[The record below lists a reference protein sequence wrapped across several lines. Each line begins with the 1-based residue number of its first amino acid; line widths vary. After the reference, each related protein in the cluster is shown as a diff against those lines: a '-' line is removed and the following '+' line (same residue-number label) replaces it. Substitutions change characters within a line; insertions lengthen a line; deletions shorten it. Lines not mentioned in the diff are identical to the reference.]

1 MSSHDTRAAAEAD
14 LVYTLEDKPPFANS
28 LVSAV
33 THLLAIFVPM
43 ITPALV
49 VGNVLKLPNEMT
61 AYLVSMAMVAS
72 GVGTYLQV
80 NRFGKVG
87 SGLLSIQSVNFS
99 FVGVM
104 ISLGF
109 SMKEKGLD
117 ENTMISTLLGVSFV
131 GAFLV
136 CGAAWILPN
145 LKRIITPTVSGV
157 VVLLIG
163 LSLIDVGITDFGGG
177 FHLKGTDE
185 FGSLKNVG
193 LASFVLFVVLAFN
206 CMKHPLL
213 RMSGVAVGLVAGY
226 IAALLMGMVDF
237 TPIQTAPLF
246 TVPTPFKYG
255 FHFDFSAFL
264 VASTIYL
271 LSVFEAVGDLTATA
285 MVSGQPYEGEEFQQ
299 RLRGGVLADGLVSVI
314 ATALGSLP
322 LTTFAQNNGVIQM
335 TGVASR
341 HIGKFIAVILVVA
354 GLFPVFGR
362 AFTTIPSPVLGG
374 AMVLMFGLIAIAG
387 VRIIM
392 TNGINRREAI
402 IAATAVGVGLGVAFE
417 PDVFKLL
424 PEVFR
429 NAIAAGGITAVV
441 LNLVLPNN
449 EHDKS
454 VYLTE
459 KQ

>member
-1 MSSHDTRAAAEAD
+1 MAGSENRAAAEAD
-14 LVYTLEDKPPFANS
+14 LVYRLEDKPPFFNS
-28 LVSAV
+28 LVSAI

-43 ITPALV
+43 VTPALI
-49 VGNVLKLPNEMT
+49 VGNVLQLPVEMT
-61 AYLVSMAMVAS
+61 AYLVSMSMVAS
-72 GVGTYLQV
+72 GIGTFLQV
-80 NRFGKVG
+80 NRFGMVG
-87 SGLLSIQSVNFS
+87 SGMLSIQSVNFS

-104 ISLGF
+104 ISLGL
-109 SMKEKGLD
+109 SMREGGLD
-117 ENTMISTLLGVSFV
+117 EHAMISTLLGVSFA

-136 CGAAWILPN
+136 CASAWALPY
-145 LKRIITPTVSGV
+145 LKRVITPTVSGV

-177 FHLKGTDE
+177 FHTKGTPE
-185 FGSLKNVG
+185 FGSLQNIG
-193 LASFVLFVVLAFN
+193 LASFVLVIVLLFN
-206 CMKHPLL
+206 CMRNPFL
-213 RMSGVAVGLVAGY
+213 RMSGIAVGLIAGY
-226 IAALLMGMVDF
+226 IAALVMGMVDF
-237 TPIQTAPLF
+237 SPLQNAPLF

-255 FHFDFSAFL
+255 FAFDWSAFW
-264 VASTIYL
+264 VAGIIYL

-285 MVSGQPYEGEEFQQ
+285 MVSAQPYEGEEFQQ

-341 HIGKFIAVILVVA
+341 HVGKFIAAILVLC
-354 GLFPVFGR
+354 GLFPIIGR
-362 AFTTIPSPVLGG
+362 AFTTIPHPVLGG

-392 TNGINRREAI
+392 THGITRREAV
-402 IAATAVGVGLGVAFE
+402 IAATSVGIGLGVAFE
-417 PDVFKLL
+417 PEVFKLL

-441 LNLVLPNN
+441 LNLILP
-449 EHDKS
+449 HDKHDKT
-454 VYLTE
+454 VYLAE
-459 KQ
+459 